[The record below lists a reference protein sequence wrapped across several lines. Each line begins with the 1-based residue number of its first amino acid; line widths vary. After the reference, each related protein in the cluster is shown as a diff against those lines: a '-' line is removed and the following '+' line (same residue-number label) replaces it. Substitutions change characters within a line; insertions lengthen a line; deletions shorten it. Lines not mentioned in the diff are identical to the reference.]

1 MKPKTEVD
9 IEAIEFECICPKCNH
24 ETKKAAGFVRRY
36 SQFVCDSCKSIVPI
50 VDRREILQALAVGE
64 KVMELAKTIGK
75 PTSAI

>member
-9 IEAIEFECICPKCNH
+9 IEAIEFECSCPKCSH
-24 ETKKAAGFVRRY
+24 ETMKTAAFIRRY

-64 KVMELAKTIGK
+64 KVIELAKTIRK
-75 PTSAI
+75 PTSAA